1 MDFGGNVSSSFFRED
16 ATNLLHVHETEVAGA
31 FWRRQGGQKFAELL
45 LFQWGGRLVGEWWMV
60 VNDDSDYYAHHYDCD
75 DFHWKDVVQL
85 YLII

>member
-1 MDFGGNVSSSFFRED
+1 MKLR
-16 ATNLLHVHETEVAGA
+16 LLELFEGDK
-31 FWRRQGGQKFAELL
+31 GSQKFAELL

-75 DFHWKDVVQL
+75 DFHWKYVVQV